1 MPISGPVV
9 HRQLIDAYNN
19 AQARLEQ
26 ARAPMFSNDDR
37 ENLQDRR
44 GEALVTLA
52 EYYLPQLSREAI
64 LSTWPDV
71 RSQLAHVLRRK
82 ESKSLDL
89 HNQLDEANRR
99 RHQFESELIS
109 LNTDR
114 DRALER
120 MQEIADE
127 VETELQKDPD
137 FVKLADRA
145 ALAEAA
151 LERAEGN
158 LQEVDQD
165 AARKLPAFERSD
177 LFQYLRKCQFGTPQY
192 ARRGVTRRIDRW
204 LARYIGFRE
213 AKQSYDFLK
222 KTPEQMREIIAQDR
236 EAFDVVMEELEKHRD
251 RVARRLGLPD
261 MVLAIK
267 EIERHRDANLKQLE
281 RSGKTTQV
289 IESELIEIES
299 LKGPY
304 YTEAI
309 QVFRKMLEQMDTG
322 ELDRRAQQTPDLT
335 DDQIVARL
343 AGVDSE
349 FDKLKR
355 AATQRQKTILHTQQM
370 MEALGSLIGRFRAL
384 QFDSS
389 RSQFVGTLNVTELLY
404 QAENEED
411 VEAIWEAI
419 RSAQRWG
426 PTTTDTLTN
435 VATHPMTQ
443 VLLNAMAHA
452 AGSALAS
459 HARRAG
465 ERHQSSWN
473 HRQRH

>member
-26 ARAPMFSNDDR
+26 ARGPMLSNDDR

-44 GEALVTLA
+44 GEALVKLA
-52 EYYLPQLSREAI
+52 EHYLPQLSREAI

-82 ESKSLDL
+82 ESHSLDL
-89 HNQLDEANRR
+89 HNQLDEANQR
-99 RHQFESELIS
+99 RHQFEAELIS
-109 LNTDR
+109 LNNDR
-114 DRALER
+114 DRALDK
-120 MQEIADE
+120 MQEVADDVE
-127 VETELQKDPD
+127 VELQKDPD

-165 AARKLPAFERSD
+165 AARKLPAFEKSD
-177 LFQYLRKCQFGTPQY
+177 LFQYLRRRNFGTSHY
-192 ARRGVTRRIDRW
+192 SNRGVTRRIDRW
-204 LARYIGFRE
+204 LARYINFRE

-222 KTPEQMREIIAQDR
+222 KTSEQMREIIAQDR

-251 RVARRLGLPD
+251 RVAGRLKLPE
-261 MVLAIK
+261 MISAVK
-267 EIERHRDANLKQLE
+267 EIELHRDANLKKLE
-281 RSGKTTQV
+281 RAGETTRG
-289 IESELIEIES
+289 IESELVEIES
-299 LKGPY
+299 PTGPY
-304 YTEAI
+304 YKDAI
-309 QVFRKMLEQMDTG
+309 QVFRQMLEKMDTS
-322 ELDRRAQQTPDLT
+322 ELDRRARETPDLT

-343 AGVDSE
+343 AGVDAE
-349 FDKLKR
+349 FDKLKK
-355 AATQRQKTILHTQQM
+355 AAKQRQRTIAHTKAM
-370 MEALGSLIGRFRAL
+370 MDELGKLIGRFRAL
-384 QFDSS
+384 EFDSS

-404 QAENEED
+404 QAEDEED
-411 VEAIWEAI
+411 VEEIWETI

-426 PTTTDTLTN
+426 PTTIDTLKN

-465 ERHQSSWN
+465 DRHQSSWN
-473 HRQRH
+473 HRRRR